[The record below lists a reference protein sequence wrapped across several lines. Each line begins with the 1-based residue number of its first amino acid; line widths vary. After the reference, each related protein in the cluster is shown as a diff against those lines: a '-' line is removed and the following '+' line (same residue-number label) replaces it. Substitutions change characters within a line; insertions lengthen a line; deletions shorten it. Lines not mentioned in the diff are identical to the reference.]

1 MKIFISWSGE
11 LSQQL
16 GNAFKDWIP
25 DVLQAVHPYFTPED
39 IKKGERWGSEIAR
52 ELEESKFGIFC
63 VTRENLSS
71 GWMNFEAGAI
81 SKNKDHSQ
89 VCPILFDLQPTDVT
103 GPLQQF
109 QATAFTKDDIYKLL
123 QAINA
128 KLEEQ
133 TVPQDRLERQFER
146 VWPQLEEDVRM
157 ILAAQAKPP
166 HKTPIRK
173 DRELLEEI
181 LTLLREMKKSEQSEE
196 TLTILREMKNSAQI
210 DNKNLFIGKRL
221 NVVIHVIDSYVN
233 IVKGIERGDIKGF
246 NILKELQNLQH
257 NLLEM
262 IPFLPIQSQ
271 IKVALQHKL
280 TSLSFGEQE
289 DWDLPF

>member
-128 KLEEQ
+128 KLETQAVSE
-133 TVPQDRLERQFER
+133 DRLERQFER
-146 VWPQLEEDVRM
+146 VWPQLEEDVRR

-173 DRELLEEI
+173 DRELLEEV
-181 LTLLREMKKSEQSEE
+181 LTLLREMKKSEQSDNGNSFVA
-196 TLTILREMKNSAQI
+196 KNQKEYAERYLI
-210 DNKNLFIGKRL
+210 EYYIKMLKD
-221 NVVIHVIDSYVN
+221 
-233 IVKGIERGDIKGF
+233 IERGSMNVTSLLKCLQHIRQILLDILPFLRMPQQK
-246 NILKELQNLQH
+246 ILELQSEL
-257 NLLEM
+257 
-262 IPFLPIQSQ
+262 
-271 IKVALQHKL
+271 K
-280 TSLSFGEQE
+280 SLSFNTEKE
-289 DWDLPF
+289 VPF

>member
-1 MKIFISWSGE
+1 MKIFISWSGG

-25 DVLQAVHPYFTPED
+25 DVLQAVQPYFTPED

-133 TVPQDRLERQFER
+133 AVSQDRLERQFER

-157 ILAAQAKPP
+157 ILATQVKPP

-196 TLTILREMKNSAQI
+196 TLAILREMKNSAQI
-210 DNKNLFIGKRL
+210 DNKNPFDKECYAGI
-221 NVVIHVIDSYVN
+221 NIINSYISLVRGIEKGDVN
-233 IVKGIERGDIKGF
+233 IF
-246 NILKELQNLQH
+246 NILKELQNMQRYF
-257 NLLEM
+257 LEM
-262 IPFLPIQSQ
+262 IPFLQIRRQRKVDLQSQ
-271 IKVALQHKL
+271 LN
-280 TSLSFGEQE
+280 SLSFAEPKF
-289 DWDLPF
+289 WDTPF